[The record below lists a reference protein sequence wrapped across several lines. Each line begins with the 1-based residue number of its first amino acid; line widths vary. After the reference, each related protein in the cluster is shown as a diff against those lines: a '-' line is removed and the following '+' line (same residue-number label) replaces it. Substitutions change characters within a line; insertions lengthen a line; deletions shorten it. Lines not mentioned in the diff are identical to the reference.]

1 MMGKKEHESHG
12 QHLEALI
19 SSCSVLIY
27 QFINVVVAMMPLAV
41 FAYLSWM
48 ISSQDATLV
57 VALGRMIAVGLTA
70 LLVHVLCTYG
80 LLLALYGINYITF
93 LRKFF
98 PVQLFAFSTASSAA
112 TIPLNERRLN
122 TQLGVSKATSGFVVP
137 FGATVNM
144 DGTAICQV
152 VYAVF
157 IAHLYGVELGMGS
170 YFMLAFMSSVISIG
184 VAAVPSAS
192 LVTLGVVLGVVGIP
206 IEGIGI
212 IVATDR
218 LLDMARTMVNVTG
231 DGVVSV
237 IMDKFLGRFNKDEYN
252 AMG

>member
-1 MMGKKEHESHG
+1 
-12 QHLEALI
+12 
-19 SSCSVLIY
+19 
-27 QFINVVVAMMPLAV
+27 
-41 FAYLSWM
+41 
-48 ISSQDATLV
+48 
-57 VALGRMIAVGLTA
+57 
-70 LLVHVLCTYG
+70 
-80 LLLALYGINYITF
+80 
-93 LRKFF
+93 
-98 PVQLFAFSTASSAA
+98 
-112 TIPLNERRLN
+112 
-122 TQLGVSKATSGFVVP
+122 
-137 FGATVNM
+137 
-144 DGTAICQV
+144 
-152 VYAVF
+152 
-157 IAHLYGVELGMGS
+157 
-170 YFMLAFMSSVISIG
+170 MLAFMSSVISIG